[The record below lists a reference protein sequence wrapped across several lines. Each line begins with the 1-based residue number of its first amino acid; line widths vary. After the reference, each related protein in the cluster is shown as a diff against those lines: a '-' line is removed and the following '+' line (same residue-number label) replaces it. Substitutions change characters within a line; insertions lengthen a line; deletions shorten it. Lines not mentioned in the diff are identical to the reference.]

1 MLKKLFVTMAL
12 VGVTAYSYGQ
22 GTVNFDTKAVGAKVF
37 LPNSTT
43 AAAGTGFWAQ
53 LYAAAGAS
61 APESSLAKVG
71 SPVNL
76 RSGVNAGFV
85 QISGTTSTGGTVDPT
100 VTVPTSSPGGASTVQ
115 LRAWSSG
122 SASYEAAVDVKG
134 QQWGKSDTLS
144 LTATGNPAAEPPTT
158 PVDLTGLSNVQLQ
171 EVTIP
176 EPSTIALGVL
186 GAAALAF
193 ARRRK

>member
-22 GTVNFDTKAVGAKVF
+22 GTVNFDTKAVNAKVF
-37 LPNSTT
+37 LPTT
-43 AAAGTGFWAQ
+43 SSPANTPAAGTGFWAQ
-53 LYAAAGAS
+53 LYAAAGVN
-61 APESSLAKVG
+61 APAETLAKAG

-76 RSGVNAGFV
+76 RGGGNAGFV
-85 QISGTTSTGGTVDPT
+85 VISGGST
-100 VTVPTSSPGGASTVQ
+100 VTVPTTTPGGSSTVQ
-115 LRAWSSG
+115 LRAWS
-122 SASYEAAVDVKG
+122 ANADSYELAIG
-134 QQWGKSDTLS
+134 QAGKMWGASDTLI
-144 LTATGNPAAEPPTT
+144 LTSTGNSAAEPPTT
-158 PVDLTGLSNVQLQ
+158 PVDLTGLSNVQLL
-171 EVTIP
+171 EVP